1 MNEKDYIKIPKDF
14 QSLHDLKDLVNNYGL
29 VNRLSKALDGY
40 QRMYIESYLMT
51 IDEVLDYIPAS
62 QQKLYKICV
71 RNKKNDMKKFVEWS
85 ETPVGEIAKP
95 IYKKLSIRDVA
106 KEYMAAGIKDWEKEK
121 GKKYSAVKSDAKIF
135 MVNTVDKLIDVCYW
149 ADKKLIGINLESVS
163 YKEKIDF
170 NLDERTR
177 KLMVMPHYEYS
188 DNQAVGGVWI
198 NGQARGYLSGHAYH
212 PYQIH
217 GYDIYKF
224 CTRTNKYIG
233 YAGFKEDPK
242 RPWIGKTSRY

>member
-51 IDEVLDYIPAS
+51 IDEVLDYIPTTK
-62 QQKLYKICV
+62 QKLYKICL
-71 RNKKNDMKKFVEWS
+71 RDSKNDMKKFVKWS
-85 ETPVGEIAKP
+85 ETPAGEFDKP
-95 IYKKLSIRDVA
+95 IYKKLSIKDVA
-106 KEYMAAGIKDWEKEK
+106 KEYMSTETNR
-121 GKKYSAVKSDAKIF
+121 YPAVKPDAKIF
-135 MVNTVDKLIDVCYW
+135 MVNTVDKFIDICYW
-149 ADKKLIGINLESVS
+149 ADGKLMSINRGPVF
-163 YKEKIDF
+163 YKEKINF
-170 NLDERTR
+170 NLNERTR
-177 KLMVMPHYEYS
+177 ELMVMPHYEYR